1 MKKLNAFIVASVA
14 ILTLTLS
21 GCKKNENEIDPIDG
35 GTPAFVGKRMVLSS
49 FIMDPAVDLDGD
61 GKVDPD
67 LMAFLED
74 CEKDNIVIFEKGGKL
89 SGENGAKR
97 CDDDELSEGN
107 AGTWTYNEQTKILRI
122 VDADDKSDISEWKVI
137 EASSKI
143 LKAQVEVEEDGF
155 VLKAVMTWKTV

>member
-1 MKKLNAFIVASVA
+1 MKKLNAFILASVA

-21 GCKKNENEIDPIDG
+21 GCKKNENEIHPIDG

-49 FIMDPAVDLDGD
+49 FIMDPAVDLYGD
-61 GKVDPD
+61 GKVD
-67 LMAFLED
+67 
-74 CEKDNIVIFEKGGKL
+74 
-89 SGENGAKR
+89 
-97 CDDDELSEGN
+97 DELNEGN